1 MHGRLEVHDRALLDL
16 IPEDALPER
25 IAGGFGFTE
34 GPVWCGDHL
43 LFSDIRRNRTVRWR
57 ELPEGPEVTTLR
69 TDTAKGNGLTLDL
82 SGRLLTC
89 EGASRRVSVM
99 EANGDCYTL
108 VDKYRGKRINGP
120 NDVIVGFTG
129 DVYFTD
135 PAWALPNRT
144 EGKELTFNGVYKLST
159 DGSLSVVAD
168 DFDKPNGLAL
178 SPDESTLYIDDS
190 GRKHIRAF
198 DVRPDGNLANG
209 RLFLDMQSDEPGT
222 VDGMK
227 VDLLGNVYCTGPG
240 GIWIVRPSCEVLGRI
255 ILPEL
260 PANLAWG
267 GKGWST
273 LFITARTS
281 VYRLQTLANGVPVP
295 HSR

>member
-1 MHGRLEVHDRALLDL
+1 MQGRLEVHDKALLDL
-16 IPEDALPER
+16 IPGDALPER

-43 LFSDIRRNRTVRWR
+43 LFSDIRLNRTVRWR
-57 ELPEGPEVTTLR
+57 ELPEGPEITTFR
-69 TDTAKGNGLTLDL
+69 TDTAMGNGLTLDL

-99 EANGDCYTL
+99 EANGDCHTL
-108 VDKYRGKRINGP
+108 ADRFRGKRINGP
-120 NDVIVGFTG
+120 NDVIVSSTG

-135 PAWALPNRT
+135 PAWALPDRT
-144 EGKELTFNGVYKLST
+144 VGKELTFNGVFKLSS
-159 DGSLSVVAD
+159 GGELSVVAD
-168 DFDKPNGLAL
+168 DCDKPNGLAL

-198 DVRPDGNLANG
+198 DVRPDGTLANG

-240 GIWIVRPSCEVLGRI
+240 GIWIVRPSGEVLGRI

-267 GKGWST
+267 GEGWST

-295 HSR
+295 HIR